1 MLGRMV
7 PTELRALDN
16 DMRTALHDSIDG
28 GIAITLHRSADV
40 RYGGQSWDIE
50 IDLPGDSIT
59 DEALGKLAARFED
72 EHERVYGVREDE
84 DATIEIRALRLAL
97 LGPESA
103 DFHASV
109 VAPTA
114 TPKHDQARAVNFR
127 DSEGIVMSPIVTR
140 ADVAERDIVGP
151 LLIDEYDTTVVVP
164 PSWRARC
171 ADDGT
176 LVMSNPAA
184 GSDGTTART
193 TDLRGVTRAIVSNA
207 LSSAADEMAMTI
219 FRTAHSTIVRDC
231 MDFSASLC
239 SPTGEIVAQAVTLP
253 VHLGAA
259 PRAIERLIE
268 EYGSD
273 MHPDDVF
280 IMNDPFDGGMHTP
293 DVFIVKPIIDGSTLI
308 GYGVTTAHHAD
319 VGGRV
324 VGTASCDNTDV
335 FQEGLR
341 IPWMRLYDAGVPVD
355 YVFKFLRANVHFPQ
369 TTLGDIRA
377 QIAGCTIG
385 ERALKKLASRY
396 GRERLR
402 SIMDDLLDYT
412 EELVRYEIAQWP
424 DGEAEFTDYLD
435 SDGIEVRDVNI
446 SARVTIHGDEITV
459 DLSDSAAMVRG
470 ALNSTKSSAEAAAYH
485 AVMAAVPCD
494 LPMTAGAFRPVT
506 VVTKPG
512 TVTHVTMPGASS
524 MRGVTTFRVLDA
536 INGAFAQLIPDRIPA
551 ASEGGNSL
559 AAFACRDQTSHESLF
574 YELVVGTWGARPSAD
589 GNDGLSNP
597 CSVAANIPI
606 EVAEAD
612 FPILI
617 DRYGFVPDS
626 GGSGQFRGGLAVE
639 RWWRLLAD
647 EATLL
652 VRSDRQVHHPYGL
665 AGGSHGTASSNTLVN
680 DVEETAM
687 PPMFSAILKAGM
699 QYHHRMAGGGGWGD
713 PLKRDPLAVANDV
726 RNGKVTRDTAL
737 GEYGVVMNEDGTV
750 AQDAT
755 IQLRAAQRSENERS
769 NNGKD
774 GMEGRFS
781 PRREE
786 SEHPAPV
793 PSA

>member
-1 MLGRMV
+1 
-7 PTELRALDN
+7 
-16 DMRTALHDSIDG
+16 
-28 GIAITLHRSADV
+28 
-40 RYGGQSWDIE
+40 
-50 IDLPGDSIT
+50 
-59 DEALGKLAARFED
+59 
-72 EHERVYGVREDE
+72 
-84 DATIEIRALRLAL
+84 
-97 LGPESA
+97 
-103 DFHASV
+103 
-109 VAPTA
+109 
-114 TPKHDQARAVNFR
+114 
-127 DSEGIVMSPIVTR
+127 MSPIVTR

-396 GRERLR
+396 GQERLR

-435 SDGIEVRDVNI
+435 S
-446 SARVTIHGDEITV
+446 TV
-459 DLSDSAAMVRG
+459 LM
-470 ALNSTKSSAEAAAYH
+470 
-485 AVMAAVPCD
+485 
-494 LPMTAGAFRPVT
+494 
-506 VVTKPG
+506 
-512 TVTHVTMPGASS
+512 
-524 MRGVTTFRVLDA
+524 
-536 INGAFAQLIPDRIPA
+536 
-551 ASEGGNSL
+551 
-559 AAFACRDQTSHESLF
+559 
-574 YELVVGTWGARPSAD
+574 
-589 GNDGLSNP
+589 
-597 CSVAANIPI
+597 
-606 EVAEAD
+606 
-612 FPILI
+612 
-617 DRYGFVPDS
+617 S
-626 GGSGQFRGGLAVE
+626 G
-639 RWWRLLAD
+639 
-647 EATLL
+647 
-652 VRSDRQVHHPYGL
+652 
-665 AGGSHGTASSNTLVN
+665 
-680 DVEETAM
+680 M
-687 PPMFSAILKAGM
+687 
-699 QYHHRMAGGGGWGD
+699 
-713 PLKRDPLAVANDV
+713 
-726 RNGKVTRDTAL
+726 
-737 GEYGVVMNEDGTV
+737 
-750 AQDAT
+750 
-755 IQLRAAQRSENERS
+755 
-769 NNGKD
+769 
-774 GMEGRFS
+774 
-781 PRREE
+781 
-786 SEHPAPV
+786 
-793 PSA
+793 